1 MLHVRIIIL
10 STMRYARI
18 FITALTL
25 VAFDLATANPL
36 EGRNT
41 AIICASPCA
50 GCECSLIVC
59 SLIHLPINLM
69 ARYMPCRY
77 DFRQMIALSKFAYCC
92 SIVQAILAAT
102 VGAAVDVTTTVDALV
117 STLKSHRY

>member
-1 MLHVRIIIL
+1 
-10 STMRYARI
+10 
-18 FITALTL
+18 
-25 VAFDLATANPL
+25 
-36 EGRNT
+36 
-41 AIICASPCA
+41 
-50 GCECSLIVC
+50 
-59 SLIHLPINLM
+59 M

-117 STLKSHRY
+117 SALKSHRY